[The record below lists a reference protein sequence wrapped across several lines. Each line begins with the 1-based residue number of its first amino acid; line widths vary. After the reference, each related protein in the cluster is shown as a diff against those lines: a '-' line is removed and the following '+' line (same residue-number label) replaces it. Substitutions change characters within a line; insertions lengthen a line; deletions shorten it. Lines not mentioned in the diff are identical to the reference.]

1 MLLWHCLL
9 TSMSSFES
17 RSYQQQPLSPALYF
31 LFLSKDGTRTENC
44 TKGPYLHQPIQEKHK
59 KQGRHVAQ
67 CCLFF
72 LNITII
78 LMVMIKIHRRLFP
91 KKVDETYKNECSFYN
106 KSKKY
111 KLFNIQVLHCQ
122 EYLLQ
127 SKQLHKMIIFIE
139 IWTLHNE
146 IQATLH
152 HMVSKVWYPLKP
164 KNSIWY
170 CLVRVSLYFVLGGHF
185 VTLYT

>member
-17 RSYQQQPLSPALYF
+17 RSYQQQPLSLALYF

-67 CCLFF
+67 CCLFL

-139 IWTLHNE
+139 I
-146 IQATLH
+146 
-152 HMVSKVWYPLKP
+152 
-164 KNSIWY
+164 
-170 CLVRVSLYFVLGGHF
+170 
-185 VTLYT
+185 